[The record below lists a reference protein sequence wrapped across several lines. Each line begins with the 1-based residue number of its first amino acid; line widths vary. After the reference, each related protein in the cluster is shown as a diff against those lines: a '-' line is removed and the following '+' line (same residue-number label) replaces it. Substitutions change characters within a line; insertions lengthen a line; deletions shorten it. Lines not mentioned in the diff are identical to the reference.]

1 LSQNYKDT
9 DPQETQEWLESIDDA
24 LEEHGY
30 DRARF
35 LLEELID
42 YAQTKGARLPFNT
55 NTPFINTIQPKDEP
69 EYPGD
74 QEIERRIK
82 SIIRWNAMAMVVR
95 ANTNTPGIGGH
106 ISTYASSANLYEVAF
121 NHFFKGPD
129 HSDGGDLVFFQGHG
143 SPGQYSRAYL
153 EGRLTEENLE
163 SFRRELTPG
172 GLSSYPH
179 PYLMPDFWQF
189 ATVSM
194 GLGPIMAIYQARFLS
209 YITDRGIYKKSDRK
223 VWAFLGDGEM
233 DEPESKGALTL
244 ASKEELDNLIFVVNC
259 NLQRLDGPVR
269 GNTKVIQE
277 LEGAFRGASWNVIKV
292 VWGSDWDELIEK
304 DSSGKLLQRMD
315 EVIDGDLL
323 KYVVEG
329 GAYFRE
335 HFFGKYPE
343 TLELVSHMSDD
354 ELIKMKLG
362 GHDPVKMYAAYKEA
376 IEHKGRPTVILA
388 RTIKGYGMGSAG
400 EGRNI
405 THNQKK
411 LNEDELLYFRDRFS
425 VELSDKEAVK
435 APFFKPKA
443 NSKEIK
449 YLKQRRE
456 ELGGYLPSRV
466 VKNKKMNPPD
476 IKIFQE
482 LLDGTGDRSISTTMA
497 FVRLLTIICRD
508 KEVGKYVVPII
519 PDEARTFGMDPLFRQ
534 LGIYAHKGQLYDP
547 VDSDQFLYY
556 KEAVNGQ
563 IFEEGI
569 NEAGAISSFIAAGMS
584 YQTTGE
590 NMIPFYIYYSMFGF
604 QRVWDFI
611 WAAGDMRARGF
622 LLGGTAGRTTLNG
635 EGLQHQ
641 DGHSHL
647 AAAATPNVKAYDLAY
662 AYEIAV
668 VVRHGIKEMFSD
680 QKDVIY
686 YLTLEN
692 ENYLHPPMPKGVE
705 EDIIKG
711 MYKLHST
718 KKPKVRLLG
727 SGPLLNEVIEAAKIL
742 KEDWDIDPG
751 IWNVTSFT
759 ELRREAEEVE
769 RWNIINPTKK
779 AKRSHI
785 EKSLNNNSVPTIAV
799 SDYVKMSSEQIS
811 PYVSGS
817 FYSLGTDGF
826 GRSDTRENLRHFFEV
841 DRYYIVLTAIRAL
854 ADQGDLEMK
863 VVNDVIKKYNIDPN
877 KPNPIKV

>member
-1 LSQNYKDT
+1 MSQNYKDT

-30 DRARF
+30 DRTRF

-55 NTPFINTIQPKDEP
+55 NTPFINTIQLKDEP

-82 SIIRWNAMAMVVR
+82 SIVRWNAMAMVVR

-129 HSDGGDLVFFQGHG
+129 HPSGGDLVFFQGHG

-277 LEGAFRGASWNVIKV
+277 LEGAFRGAGWNVIKV

-354 ELIKMKLG
+354 DLIKMKLG

-376 IEHKGRPTVILA
+376 TEHKGRPTVILA

-411 LNEDELLYFRDRFS
+411 LNEDELLYFRDRFN

-435 APFFKPKA
+435 ASFFKPKA
-443 NSKEIK
+443 GSEEIK
-449 YLKQRRE
+449 YLKKRRE
-456 ELGGYLPSRV
+456 ELGGYLPNRV
-466 VKNKKMNPPD
+466 VKNKKMTPPD

-534 LGIYAHKGQLYDP
+534 LGIYAHKGQLYEP

-647 AAAATPNVKAYDLAY
+647 AAAVTPNIKAYDLAY

-668 VVRHGIKEMFSD
+668 VVRYGIKEMFFD

-692 ENYLHPPMPKGVE
+692 ENYVHPPIPNGVE
-705 EDIIKG
+705 QDIIKG

-718 KKPKVRLLG
+718 KEPKIRLLG

-742 KEDWDIDPG
+742 KEDWSIDPG

-769 RWNIINPTKK
+769 RWNIINPNKE

-841 DRYYIVLTAIRAL
+841 DRYYIVLTAMRAL
-854 ADQGDLEMK
+854 ADQGDIEMK
-863 VVNDVIKKYNIDPN
+863 VVNEVIKKYNIDPN
-877 KPNPIKV
+877 KPSPIKV